1 MTLDL
6 NINVTNKYNSN
17 AISGFASALKA
28 AFSNGTQTMPL
39 SPDLGHELPPYRDQN
54 SLRKFIMIAPHPIV
68 VTGADGVVRFCNS
81 FAAELFGYSEEEMT
95 GLEFASL
102 VCLTNN
108 GEAVSS
114 DNTDAEDNAL
124 VPDTHLATETTAHR
138 KNSEVLPVELGSSEF
153 ELDAEK
159 IIIHFIRD
167 ISFRKR
173 SKQRIME
180 LQRELMHLSRQN
192 VLGELASAIT
202 HELNQPLTAIT
213 NYATAAR
220 RCGCTASPESLE
232 ASFALMEKAEC
243 QAQRARQIVHK
254 LRSLVA
260 HHEVECAEHDLRTV
274 LEEAVQLASL
284 GAAEYGIDVSLTMP
298 SMPVKVYMD
307 RVPVQILLTNLV
319 RNAVDALN
327 TWTGDK
333 KVTIILR
340 LLPDNS
346 AEVSVQDTGA
356 GIATE
361 VFETIFDPFHST
373 KPEGLGMGLA
383 ICRRIAEAHDGLLNA
398 ANLPEGGAIFSFIVP
413 MSNSK

>member
-1 MTLDL
+1 
-6 NINVTNKYNSN
+6 
-17 AISGFASALKA
+17 
-28 AFSNGTQTMPL
+28 
-39 SPDLGHELPPYRDQN
+39 
-54 SLRKFIMIAPHPIV
+54 MIAPHPIV

-284 GAAEYGIDVSLTMP
+284 GAAEYGIDVFIDPHQDVWS
-298 SMPVKVYMD
+298 
-307 RVPVQILLTNLV
+307 R
-319 RNAVDALN
+319 
-327 TWTGDK
+327 WTGGDGAPAWTMEAVGMDITK
-333 KVTIILR
+333 L
-340 LLPDNS
+340 D
-346 AEVSVQDTGA
+346 EVGAAIVHNVHTGPYPHMIWDTNNYKFG
-356 GIATE
+356 TCTM
-361 VFETIFDPFHST
+361 FTLF
-373 KPEGLGMGLA
+373 
-383 ICRRIAEAHDGLLNA
+383 
-398 ANLPEGGAIFSFIVP
+398 
-413 MSNSK
+413 